1 MPQGDRDLRVSDR
14 QETTLSTQYQSNKH
28 WLVQCLNQSPG
39 KKNVNKGSLLFG
51 AFSIDIQGTKWEAVV
66 VWREGTI
73 NNLTF

>member
-39 KKNVNKGSLLFG
+39 KKNVNKGSLLFV
-51 AFSIDIQGTKWEAVV
+51 AFSIDIQGTKWEAVA
-66 VWREGTI
+66 VWSGGRAQLIT
-73 NNLTF
+73 

>member
-51 AFSIDIQGTKWEAVV
+51 AFSIDIQGTKLEAVA
-66 VWREGTI
+66 VWSGGRAQLIT
-73 NNLTF
+73 